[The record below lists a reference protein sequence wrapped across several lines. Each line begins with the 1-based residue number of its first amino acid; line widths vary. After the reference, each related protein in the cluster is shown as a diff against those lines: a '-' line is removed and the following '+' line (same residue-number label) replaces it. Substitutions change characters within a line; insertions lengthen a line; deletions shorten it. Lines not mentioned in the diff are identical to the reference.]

1 LIEDYSGVA
10 EMDHE
15 LTELLTRLVQ
25 VGNVSEN
32 DVLELRDAVWTD
44 EPISQPLVDSLFSVN
59 DHCKTYSASWT
70 DFLIEVVEHYLL
82 HQKPPEGFIDDAGS
96 AWLRARVDKNG
107 RVTSQTEIE
116 LLVSVL
122 ETAENAPE
130 SLKNYALTQIEA
142 TIAFGE
148 GPTRSGDMVRPNCVD
163 DAEVKLLRRL
173 VFAGGGEGAAIVG
186 AKEADLLF
194 RIKDR
199 ALGNENAPS
208 WQLLFVQGVGNHL
221 MAHSDYRPLSFE
233 EAARFTTEM
242 DIVTP
247 SVAGFFKRMVPSEM
261 IGRGT
266 IVEAFKAVF
275 PKQRDGF
282 AKKMAIDNSHLI
294 TDEEAAWLKV
304 HIVADGQTDE
314 YEQALLTFII
324 DEAGNAPSNLE
335 SVRLRA

>member
-1 LIEDYSGVA
+1 
-10 EMDHE
+10 MNHE

-25 VGNVSEN
+25 VGQVSES

-44 EPISQPLVDSLFSVN
+44 EPLGQPLVDSLFSVN

-70 DFLIEVVEHYLL
+70 DFLIEVVEHFLL
-82 HQKPPEGFIDDAGS
+82 NQNPPQGFIDDAG
-96 AWLRARVDKNG
+96 AGWLRARVDKNG

-116 LLVSVL
+116 LLVSIL
-122 ETAENAPE
+122 ETAENAPDA
-130 SLKNYALTQIEA
+130 LKNYALTQIEA

-173 VFAGGGEGAAIVG
+173 VFAGGGEDAAIVG

-199 ALGNENAPS
+199 ALGNDNAPS
-208 WQLLFVQGVGNHL
+208 WLPLFVQGVGNHF
-221 MAHSDYRPLSFE
+221 MAHSDYRPLSYD
-233 EAARFTTEM
+233 EAARFQTDM
-242 DIVTP
+242 DIITP
-247 SVAGFFKRMVPSEM
+247 NIAGFFKRMVPSDM
-261 IGRGT
+261 IGKGT
-266 IVEAFKAVF
+266 IVDAFKAVF
-275 PKQRDGF
+275 PKQRDAN

-294 TDEEAAWLKV
+294 TNEEAAWLKA
-304 HIVADGQTDE
+304 HIAADGQTDE

-324 DEAGNAPSNLE
+324 DESGNGPAILE
-335 SVRLRA
+335 SIRLRA